1 MAGNTRGSGTAAGA
15 IFSGTGW
22 FVFWLFTIGFA
33 KLSFGQA
40 LLALVVW
47 PFYLGRALG

>member
-1 MAGNTRGSGTAAGA
+1 VSNDSKGGSTRSA

-22 FVFWLFTIGFA
+22 FVFWLFTLGFA

-40 LLALVVW
+40 ILALVVW
-47 PFYLGRALG
+47 PFYLGKALAG